1 MFCPTGTHR
10 YCCRIRESVERRGG
24 CLREEHILAAQYY
37 VTSERQE
44 TMLRKDDGLGLSL
57 TPEGPVLRSRG
68 LGLNSVP
75 RSLTLTP
82 TVWRVCSHTFLPSSS
97 AALLALCT
105 RAALPSQ
112 LPGAGLGKQA
122 LSDSLLHGHCTM
134 TTDGKLRRLSPVACQ
149 WVPRQCI
156 FDLSI
161 FYAYIIILT
170 YSGHIQTMKQ
180 PENGGRAS

>member
-24 CLREEHILAAQYY
+24 YLREEHILAAQYY

-75 RSLTLTP
+75 P
-82 TVWRVCSHTFLPSSS
+82 QPHTDVLPVLLLCWPS
-97 AALLALCT
+97 AHG
-105 RAALPSQ
+105 LPCLHSFQ
-112 LPGAGLGKQA
+112 GQA
-122 LSDSLLHGHCTM
+122 
-134 TTDGKLRRLSPVACQ
+134 
-149 WVPRQCI
+149 
-156 FDLSI
+156 
-161 FYAYIIILT
+161 
-170 YSGHIQTMKQ
+170 
-180 PENGGRAS
+180 

>member
-24 CLREEHILAAQYY
+24 YLREEHILAAQYY

-75 RSLTLTP
+75 PQPHTDAYCMESVFP
-82 TVWRVCSHTFLPSSS
+82 HFSSFQSCCSVGPLHTGCPAFTASRGRP
-97 AALLALCT
+97 
-105 RAALPSQ
+105 RK
-112 LPGAGLGKQA
+112 AG
-122 LSDSLLHGHCTM
+122 
-134 TTDGKLRRLSPVACQ
+134 PE
-149 WVPRQCI
+149 RQPPARPLYY
-156 FDLSI
+156 D
-161 FYAYIIILT
+161 
-170 YSGHIQTMKQ
+170 
-180 PENGGRAS
+180 N